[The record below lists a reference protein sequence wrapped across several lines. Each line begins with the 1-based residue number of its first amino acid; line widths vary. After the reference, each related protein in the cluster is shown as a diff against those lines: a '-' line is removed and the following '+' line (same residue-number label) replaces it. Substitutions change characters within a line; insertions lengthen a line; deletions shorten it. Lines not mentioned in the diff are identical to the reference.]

1 MSDTKAVKVRIAG
14 QVQGVFFR
22 VWARSEA
29 EKLSVMGWVRNRL
42 DGEVEA
48 LLVGPDAAVDEML
61 VVLADGPSGATVTE
75 VRVEDAQG
83 ITEVGFNI
91 KPTV

>member
-1 MSDTKAVKVRIAG
+1 MPDTKAVKVRIAG
-14 QVQGVFFR
+14 QVQGVLFR
-22 VWARSEA
+22 VWTRSEA

-48 LLVGPDAAVDEML
+48 LFVGSGEAVDALIAIVGE
-61 VVLADGPSGATVTE
+61 GPSGATVTE
-75 VRVEDAQG
+75 VRVEEAQG